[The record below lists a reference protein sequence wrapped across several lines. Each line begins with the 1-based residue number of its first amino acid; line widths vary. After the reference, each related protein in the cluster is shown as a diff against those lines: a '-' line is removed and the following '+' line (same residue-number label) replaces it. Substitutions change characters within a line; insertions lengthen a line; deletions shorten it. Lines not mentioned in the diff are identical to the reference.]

1 MLGPLALVSL
11 FRPRL
16 DLRARLRELGQTLL
30 AQGQLF
36 GNRHAVGD
44 IGLVGR
50 LGARQQIRHLGF
62 QLRLELARVLPRK
75 RAVTA
80 GVGVDLRAVEADRSH
95 LQHAHL
101 AREQQHADEQ
111 PLDLLEKAPP
121 KRGDRVVVGMVVGG
135 DVAERHAVVSRPL
148 KLAARKHPG
157 GVAVNQNPQQHPG
170 MVRRRAGAAIGA
182 DHAAKIE
189 PVDHL
194 DDKTGQ
200 MPPRQPLVDRRRQKK
215 RRLAINVPEI
225 AHRQQATLRR
235 EFNGGFSAKISA
247 IGLSLTGC

>member
-121 KRGDRVVVGMVVGG
+121 KRGDRVVVGVVVGG

-170 MVRRRAGAAIGA
+170 MVRRRAGAAIGP
-182 DHAAKIE
+182 I
-189 PVDHL
+189 
-194 DDKTGQ
+194 
-200 MPPRQPLVDRRRQKK
+200 MPPRSSPSITSTTKRAKCLCGSHSSTDGGSHNSRTNHRARRCVTDFAVVD
-215 RRLAINVPEI
+215 
-225 AHRQQATLRR
+225 
-235 EFNGGFSAKISA
+235 GFECHNAEGSIIS
-247 IGLSLTGC
+247 